1 MCGADLWGRPSACG
15 GLPGRLSA
23 MLLAG
28 SLARDALYHGRF
40 PAQQSDRE
48 TSLSHLCRGRADSRL
63 SLPSLAKT
71 HRGKPDRKSTRLN
84 SSHLGISYAVFCL
97 KKNTIKF
104 NDTAI
109 TMHAQCLSSA
119 SVTTTRSSLE
129 RRALQNKVLVP
140 DRCLLSIRRLLFF
153 F

>member
-15 GLPGRLSA
+15 GLPGCLSA

-71 HRGKPDRKSTRLN
+71 HRGKPAIPRCVLARDGNDRSEEHTSEIQSPCNLVRRL
-84 SSHLGISYAVFCL
+84 LLA
-97 KKNTIKF
+97 KKNKHT
-104 NDTAI
+104 
-109 TMHAQCLSSA
+109 SSA
-119 SVTTTRSSLE
+119 SEGQQRCKKRCGTRDTP
-129 RRALQNKVLVP
+129 VM
-140 DRCLLSIRRLLFF
+140 
-153 F
+153 

>member
-63 SLPSLAKT
+63 SMPSLAKT
-71 HRGKPDRKSTRLN
+71 HRGKPAIPRCVLARDGNDRSEEHTSEVQSPCN
-84 SSHLGISYAVFCL
+84 
-97 KKNTIKF
+97 
-104 NDTAI
+104 
-109 TMHAQCLSSA
+109 
-119 SVTTTRSSLE
+119 
-129 RRALQNKVLVP
+129 LV
-140 DRCLLSIRRLLFF
+140 RRLLLEKKKATGVSSRFAPPACGKGARSPPTGRN
-153 F
+153 